1 MAPIKNEKEIQDQTF
16 VISVKT
22 FFAVGAAMVLLVGE
36 YVVLQGD
43 IEEAKR
49 LPEIEEVEISRLEV
63 EMNNKLILKH
73 FDDIEKDIEQINKQI
88 DELKQKIY
96 EDFHL
101 MTKHE
106 KDNYDNK

>member
-1 MAPIKNEKEIQDQTF
+1 MAPIGNEKEIQDQTF

-22 FFAVGAAMVLLVGE
+22 FFAVGAGLILLVGE
-36 YVVLQGD
+36 YIVLQGD

-49 LPEIEEVEISRLEV
+49 LPVSEQVEITRLEI
-63 EMNNKLILKH
+63 EMNNKLILQH
-73 FDDIEKDIEQINKQI
+73 FDDVEKDIEQINKEI

-106 KDNYDNK
+106 KDNYEAK

>member
-1 MAPIKNEKEIQDQTF
+1 MAVKKDTEIQDQTF

-22 FFAVGAAMVLLVGE
+22 FFAVGAGLILLVGE
-36 YVVLQGD
+36 YIVLQGD

-49 LPEIEEVEISRLEV
+49 LPVAEQVEITRLEI
-63 EMNNKLILKH
+63 EMNNKLILQH
-73 FDDIEKDIEQINKQI
+73 FDDLEKDIEKINKEI

-106 KDNYDNK
+106 KDSYDNN

>member
-1 MAPIKNEKEIQDQTF
+1 MAIKKHTEIQDQTF

-22 FFAVGAAMVLLVGE
+22 FFAVGAGLILLVGE
-36 YVVLQGD
+36 YIVLQGD

-49 LPEIEEVEISRLEV
+49 LPEVEDVEITRLEV
-63 EMNNKLILKH
+63 EMNNKLILQH
-73 FDDIEKDIEQINKQI
+73 FEDVEEDIEQITKQI
-88 DELKQKIY
+88 DELKEKIY

-106 KDNYDNK
+106 KDNYENK

>member
-1 MAPIKNEKEIQDQTF
+1 MAVKKETEIQDQTF

-22 FFAVGAAMVLLVGE
+22 FFAVGAGLILLVGE
-36 YVVLQGD
+36 YIVLQSD

-49 LPEIEEVEISRLEV
+49 LPVAEQVEITRLEI
-63 EMNNKLILKH
+63 EMNNKLLLQH
-73 FDDIEKDIEQINKQI
+73 FEDVEKDIEQINKEI

-106 KDNYDNK
+106 KDNYETK

>member
-1 MAPIKNEKEIQDQTF
+1 MAIKKNTEIQDQTF

-22 FFAVGAAMVLLVGE
+22 FFAVGAGLILLVGE
-36 YVVLQGD
+36 YIVLQSD

-49 LPEIEEVEISRLEV
+49 LPEVEDVEISRLEV
-63 EMNNKLILKH
+63 EMNNKLILQH
-73 FDDIEKDIEQINKQI
+73 FEDVEEDIEQITKQI

-106 KDNYDNK
+106 KDNYEAK

>member
-1 MAPIKNEKEIQDQTF
+1 MAVKKETEIQDQTF

-22 FFAVGAAMVLLVGE
+22 FFAVGAGLILLVGE
-36 YVVLQGD
+36 YIVLQSD

-49 LPEIEEVEISRLEV
+49 LPVAEQVEITRLEI
-63 EMNNKLILKH
+63 EMNNKLLLQH
-73 FDDIEKDIEQINKQI
+73 FEDVEKDIEKINKEI

-106 KDNYDNK
+106 KDSYDNN

>member
-1 MAPIKNEKEIQDQTF
+1 MAIKKHTEIQDQTF

-22 FFAVGAAMVLLVGE
+22 FFAVGAGLILLVGE
-36 YVVLQGD
+36 YIVLQGD

-49 LPEIEEVEISRLEV
+49 LPEVEDVEITRLEV
-63 EMNNKLILKH
+63 EMNNKLILQH
-73 FDDIEKDIEQINKQI
+73 FEDVEEDIEQITKQI

-106 KDNYDNK
+106 KDNYENK

>member
-22 FFAVGAAMVLLVGE
+22 FFAVGAGLILLVGE
-36 YVVLQGD
+36 YIVLQSD
-43 IEEAKR
+43 IQEAKR
-49 LPEIEEVEISRLEV
+49 LPEVEDVEISRLEI
-63 EMNNKLILKH
+63 EMNNKLILQH
-73 FDDIEKDIEQINKQI
+73 FDDIEKDIEQLNKQI

>member
-22 FFAVGAAMVLLVGE
+22 FFAVGAGLILLVGE
-36 YVVLQGD
+36 YIVLQSD
-43 IEEAKR
+43 IQEAKR
-49 LPEIEEVEISRLEV
+49 LPEVEDVEISRLEI
-63 EMNNKLILKH
+63 EMNNKLILQH

>member
-1 MAPIKNEKEIQDQTF
+1 MAVKKETEIQDQTF

-22 FFAVGAAMVLLVGE
+22 FFAVGAGLILLVGE
-36 YVVLQGD
+36 YIVLQGD

-49 LPEIEEVEISRLEV
+49 LPVAEQVEITRLEI
-63 EMNNKLILKH
+63 EMNNKLILQH
-73 FDDIEKDIEQINKQI
+73 FDDLEKDIEKINKEI

-106 KDNYDNK
+106 KDSYDNN

>member
-1 MAPIKNEKEIQDQTF
+1 MAVKKETEIQDQTF

-22 FFAVGAAMVLLVGE
+22 FFAVGAGLILLVGE
-36 YVVLQGD
+36 YIVLQSD

-49 LPEIEEVEISRLEV
+49 LPVAEQVEITRLEI
-63 EMNNKLILKH
+63 EMNNKLLLQH
-73 FDDIEKDIEQINKQI
+73 FDDVEKDIEKINKEI

-106 KDNYDNK
+106 KDSYNNN

>member
-1 MAPIKNEKEIQDQTF
+1 MAVDEKEIQDQTF

-36 YVVLQGD
+36 YIVLQGD

-49 LPEIEEVEISRLEV
+49 LPEVEDVEISRLEV
-63 EMNNKLILKH
+63 EMNNKLILQH
-73 FDDIEKDIEQINKQI
+73 FEDVEEDIEQITKQI

-106 KDNYDNK
+106 KDNYEAK

>member
-1 MAPIKNEKEIQDQTF
+1 MAPIGNEKEIQDQTF

-36 YVVLQGD
+36 YIVLQGD

-49 LPEIEEVEISRLEV
+49 LPVAEQIEITRLEV
-63 EMNNKLILKH
+63 ELSNELVFQH
-73 FDDIEKDIEQINKQI
+73 FEDVKDDIKKLNKEI

-106 KDNYDNK
+106 KDNYDFK